1 MAAIDHIL
9 LGVHTQYCWLLLL
22 LQCFVLYLAALLN
35 PELSAQTWAI
45 KAILRGLL
53 KCSHSRIS
61 ESVVLTV
68 SHLLNTPCTRRYIR
82 SQLDVEVRDKMSE
95 NV

>member
-1 MAAIDHIL
+1 ML
-9 LGVHTQYCWLLLL
+9 LSLYC
-22 LQCFVLYLAALLN
+22 VLCLAALLN
-35 PELSAQTWAI
+35 PELAAQTWAI

-68 SHLLNTPCTRRYIR
+68 SHLLNAPSTRRYIR
-82 SQLDVEVRDKMSE
+82 SQLDVEVRDEMSE
-95 NV
+95 KCVMLIAK